1 VGMAETAAGVERVE
15 PTEPTEPTGSG
26 EELGNVDCASRL
38 KVLADRTRLGVM
50 EALLEGPRHVH
61 ELMELLDVEQSLLSH
76 HLRVLRDA
84 ELVEAL
90 RDGKSMCYRL
100 APGAVVRTGDKAI
113 DLGCCALSFP
123 QRDGSA
129 S

>member
-1 VGMAETAAGVERVE
+1 MRETAAGVEPAE
-15 PTEPTEPTGSG
+15 ATGP
-26 EELGNVDCASRL
+26 EAQLGDVDCASRL